1 MNYYLMISDNP
12 DTYETPR
19 MHLSDDPS
27 RTLCRKVNEGPLLK
41 VGEID
46 VKYISKWR
54 KLFDVSYKKK
64 QPVFFCRRCLEYTKE

>member
-1 MNYYLMISDNP
+1 MNYYLMVSDNP
-12 DTYETPR
+12 DTHETPR

-46 VKYISKWR
+46 ADYISRWG
-54 KLFDVSYKKK
+54 KLFGVAYRRL
-64 QPVFFCRRCLEYTKE
+64 QPVFFCRRCLEYVKK